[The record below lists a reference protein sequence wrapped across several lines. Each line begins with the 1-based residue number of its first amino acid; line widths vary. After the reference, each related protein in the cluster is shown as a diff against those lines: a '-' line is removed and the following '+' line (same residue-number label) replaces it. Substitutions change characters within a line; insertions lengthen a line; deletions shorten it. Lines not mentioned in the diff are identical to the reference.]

1 MKRVSPIV
9 DENIKQNCLDIGDVI
24 EADTIDGSIESGRIE
39 AFGERTVII
48 SRGTKRFVI
57 RKTVLIE
64 KGYSFPKV
72 KRNMFINI

>member
-9 DENIKQNCLDIGDVI
+9 DENIKQNYLDIGDVI
-24 EADTIDGSIESGRIE
+24 EAGRIE